1 MESIFSDEL
10 QHHGILGQKWG
21 IRRYQ
26 NADGSLTAAG
36 RKRYGVSKGGSRS
49 GANRLGTDLNRL
61 DSARATYQYKSNVA
75 MKKASKYADKAFRN
89 QQTAVVSGFGNTT
102 GNVIQIKNKSSV
114 KYEKKA
120 TASLTEY
127 FANREKM
134 LQCQAETNR
143 LIAVADRIGYD
154 VATSNIDRDTKMW
167 AHATIGA
174 SKDSYIPGT
183 LYKVSK
189 PQKNG

>member
-36 RKRYGVSKGGSRS
+36 KRRYGANKGGSRG
-49 GANRLGTDLNRL
+49 GADRLGTDLNRL
-61 DSARATYQYKSNVA
+61 DSARAAYQYRSNVA
-75 MKKASKYADKAFRN
+75 KKKANKYANKVFRN
-89 QQTAVVSGFGNTT
+89 QQTAVVSGYGASNFT
-102 GNVIQIKNKSSV
+102 GNVIQIKNKKSV
-114 KYEKKA
+114 KYEKKLTA
-120 TASLTEY
+120 TLTEY

-143 LIAVADRIGYD
+143 LIAAADKIGYD

-189 PQKNG
+189 P